1 MSSLNNLL
9 SSIENVNKT
18 TNDILIIYAQ
28 KIAFIEFMKRVENKE
43 SLQTELTK
51 KINEH
56 YGNKG

>member
-18 TNDILIIYAQ
+18 TNDILIIYAK
-28 KIAFIEFMKRVENKE
+28 KIAFIEFMKRVEDKE
-43 SLQTELTK
+43 SLQTELIN

-56 YGNKG
+56 YGNK